1 MNPRSVPA
9 IVVPVFFLAVFAC
22 CLLAGPVN
30 AARLDTSKLPGNLVD
45 DEDAVT
51 KGKWRKSHIT
61 AGYVGV
67 GYQVSESP
75 ESTMTFPMQVAATG
89 EYHVLIA
96 YTSGPNREKAVPVA
110 IHTAAGIVNV
120 TLNEKSRAQGPFNFQ
135 PVGKF
140 KFEQGESNVVIS
152 SAGATDYIITDAVW
166 LLNDKQLAEVKKL
179 HKATPALLTSKPAP
193 AGKGK
198 SAKPV
203 EPQPEPPAFVK
214 AVFPE
219 LPRLTAARIDE
230 LIEESTA
237 PLTDD
242 RLIGDEQFLRRV
254 TLDLVGRQ
262 PTVEEHRLF
271 MADKSKDR
279 RKTTVERLLAN
290 PQFGGNWA
298 DYWSDVIG
306 SRQQEPEL
314 TFHDYRPFKGW
325 LAGQLNENRNWD
337 EITFRMLT
345 SAGKV
350 GKNPEATFVAFHQGN
365 PQRLAGETSRVFLGV
380 QIHCAECHDHPFVD
394 LPQQTFHGMAAFFTR
409 TSVKIAQFDSGLIE
423 LKSKTKG
430 EHRIEGKGK
439 EIVPVSMSMT
449 DDDRPATA
457 KLGTADLDR
466 RAELAK
472 WLSSPTNPYFSRSYV
487 NRMWART
494 MGRGFIDP
502 VDNMGEGSE
511 TVLPELFHALADH
524 FTTTGYDVKEVFRL
538 IMSTR
543 AYRLKPGETTR
554 EQPFLAAPNQ
564 KLRGDEV
571 FASLQAS
578 IGLPDVTPPRLKK
591 TAAVRFPPP
600 PKSTRDLVNQAFG
613 YDPSFRQKDVTRTM
627 KQAMFMMNNDQL
639 QKQID
644 ASPASKSYL
653 SQILQNHKDDR
664 QAITSLYE
672 AVLARRPTTAET
684 TLCIKHL
691 QAGAADAKSKSNRG
705 ELFEDLLWSLLNS
718 TEFTTRR

>member
-1 MNPRSVPA
+1 MRSIFVYPVAFSVAMLFCTA
-9 IVVPVFFLAVFAC
+9 IPLQGAK
-22 CLLAGPVN
+22 
-30 AARLDTSKLPGNLVD
+30 LDVSKLPGNLVD
-45 DEDAVT
+45 DEDAST
-51 KGKWRKSHIT
+51 KGKWRKSRISS
-61 AGYVGV
+61 GFVGV

-75 ESTMTFPMQVAATG
+75 ESTITFPMQVAADG

-96 YTSGPNREKAVPVA
+96 YTSGPNREKATPVA
-110 IHTAAGIVNV
+110 IHTADGIVNI
-120 TLNEKSRAQGPFNFQ
+120 TLNERAKPQGPFNFQ
-135 PVGKF
+135 PVGKY

-166 LLNDKQLAEVKKL
+166 LLNDKQLAEAKKL
-179 HKATPALLTSKPAP
+179 HKATPALLTSTPAP
-193 AGKGK
+193 AAKGK
-198 SAKPV
+198 AKKPV

-214 AVFPE
+214 AKFPE
-219 LPRLTAARIDE
+219 LPTISVERIDE
-230 LIEESTA
+230 LIEESTS

-242 RLIGDEQFLRRV
+242 RLISDEQFLRRV

-262 PTVEEHRLF
+262 PTVAELQQY
-271 MADKSKDR
+271 MADTSKDR
-279 RKTTVERLLAN
+279 RKKTIERLLAH

-325 LAGQLNENRNWD
+325 LAEQLNENRNWD

-350 GKNPEATFVAFHQGN
+350 KDRPEATFVAFHQGN
-365 PQRLAGETSRVFLGV
+365 PQRLAGETSRVFMGV

-394 LPQQTFHGMAAFFTR
+394 LPQDTFHGMAAFFTR
-409 TSVKIAQFDSGLIE
+409 TDVKVAQFDSGLIE
-423 LKSKTKG
+423 LKSKSKG

-439 EIVPVSMSMT
+439 EIEPVSMTMSN
-449 DDDRPATA
+449 DAKPVVL
-457 KLGTADLDR
+457 KLGVADLDR
-466 RAELAK
+466 RAALAT
-472 WLSSPTNPYFSRSYV
+472 WLSDPANPYFSRSFV

-511 TVLPELFHALADH
+511 TVLPELFHALSDH
-524 FTTTGYDVKEVFRL
+524 FTSTGYDIKDLFRL
-538 IMSTR
+538 ITSTR

-554 EQPFLAAPNQ
+554 EQPFMAAPNQ

-578 IGLPDVTPPRLKK
+578 IGLPNFTPPRAKK

-613 YDPSFRQKDVTRTM
+613 FDPSFRQKDVTRTM
-627 KQAMFMMNNDQL
+627 KQAMFMMNNSQL

-644 ASPASKSYL
+644 ASPESKSYL
-653 SQILQNHKDDR
+653 SEILQTHEDDTK
-664 QAITSLYE
+664 AIAALYQ
-672 AVLARRPTTAET
+672 AVLARQPTAAET
-684 TLCIKHL
+684 ALCLKHL
-691 QAGAADAKSKSNRG
+691 EPQADAADKQPSRG